1 MTKRELIVL
10 IVIIAILATLT
21 MVNYIRRENAKKNYV
36 VLVEET
42 ALQILINS
50 AQTAELE
57 ELPGIGPEL
66 AQRIVSY
73 RNKHGQFET
82 LEDLKR
88 VKGIGNKLYNKILPY
103 IKL

>member
-10 IVIIAILATLT
+10 IMITVILATLT
-21 MVNYIRRENAKKNYV
+21 TVNYIRRENTKKSYV
-36 VLVEET
+36 ILIEEA
-42 ALQILINS
+42 ALQISVNS
-50 AQTAELE
+50 ARTEELE

-73 RNKHGQFET
+73 RDEHGQFET

-88 VKGIGNKLYNKILPY
+88 VKGIGNKLYNNVLPH